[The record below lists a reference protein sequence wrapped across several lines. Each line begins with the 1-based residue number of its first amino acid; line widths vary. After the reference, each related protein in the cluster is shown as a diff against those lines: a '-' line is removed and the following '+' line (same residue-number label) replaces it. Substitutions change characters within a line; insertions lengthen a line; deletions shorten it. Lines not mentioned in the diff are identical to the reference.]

1 MAYDPN
7 PFESKSRSK
16 IAKKI
21 EKEYESVSVFVDK
34 AEKWLDKLPEGYV
47 QQNPSI
53 KPIRNK
59 DVNFF
64 DSKRLRILYRKITPI
79 EHLEWINSV
88 IGRIEKMKKEIQNTS
103 LPPISLRYRGEISP
117 RSNREDEMR
126 KRFRNKKE
134 SALEFMEDVKEY
146 AEKKLNVTEKQMKAL
161 NDTYK
166 RYKSI

>member
-1 MAYDPN
+1 MAYNPN
-7 PFESKSRSK
+7 PFESKGRSK

-21 EKEYESVSVFVDK
+21 EKEYKSVSAFIVK
-34 AEKWLDKLPEGYV
+34 AEEWLDKLPEGYV

-59 DVNFF
+59 DVDFF

-103 LPPISLRYRGEISP
+103 LPPIST

-126 KRFRNKKE
+126 KKFQNRKE
-134 SALEFMEDVKEY
+134 SAIEFMEDVKEY
-146 AEKKLNVTEKQMKAL
+146 AEKRLNVTEKQMKAL

-166 RYKSI
+166 RYESI

>member
-7 PFESKSRSK
+7 PFQTKGKRK
-16 IAKKI
+16 IFEKVENEYGSVKAFINKAK
-21 EKEYESVSVFVDK
+21 
-34 AEKWLDKLPEGYV
+34 KWLDKLPEGYV

-59 DVNFF
+59 DVDFF
-64 DSKRLRILYRKITPI
+64 DSKRVRILYRKITPI
-79 EHLEWINSV
+79 EQVEWINSV

-103 LPPISLRYRGEISP
+103 LPPISTRVD
-117 RSNREDEMR
+117 REDEMR
-126 KRFRNKKE
+126 RKFQNRKE

-166 RYKSI
+166 RYKSIW